1 MSAAAAVAKKLMPLF
16 DRVLVQRAV
25 AETRTRGGL
34 LIPENAQKSQLEATV
49 VAAGPGAR
57 TPEGTTIPMV
67 VAVGDKVLMPEW
79 GSNKLELEGEEFHII
94 RESDIV
100 AKLLD

>member
-1 MSAAAAVAKKLMPLF
+1 MPFTDPSPASLTF
-16 DRVLVQRAV
+16 
-25 AETRTRGGL
+25 
-34 LIPENAQKSQLEATV
+34 P
-49 VAAGPGAR
+49 AR
-57 TPEGTTIPMV
+57 TPEGTTIPMA
-67 VAVGDKVLMPEW
+67 VAVGDRVLMPEW

>member
-1 MSAAAAVAKKLMPLF
+1 
-16 DRVLVQRAV
+16 
-25 AETRTRGGL
+25 
-34 LIPENAQKSQLEATV
+34 
-49 VAAGPGAR
+49 
-57 TPEGTTIPMV
+57 MV